1 MNAGQRAPRDTA
13 ATRGAILDAAERLFA
28 RDGIAAVSNRA
39 LIREAGQRNES
50 ALQYHFGGRE
60 GLLLALHDRRV
71 QQLDARRRARL
82 DAVTAGDAPI
92 AVRDLARVQLDTILE
107 LAREDAGFVD
117 YLKLLGE
124 LVFVANAELERA
136 IERFEVT
143 GTAAVRRRVQA
154 SVPHLKPATLA
165 RRLDLGRRFILMSL
179 SRWARQHDGFAGR
192 AADRLAGD
200 LLDMITAMLTAPETG
215 PRGD

>member
-1 MNAGQRAPRDTA
+1 MNAAPRSARDTG
-13 ATRGAILDAAERLFA
+13 ATREAILDAAERLFA
-28 RDGIAAVSNRA
+28 RDGVAAVSNRA

-60 GLLLALHDRRV
+60 GLLLALHVRRM
-71 QQLDARRRARL
+71 QQLDARRRGRL
-82 DAVTAGDAPI
+82 AAVTAGDGPI
-92 AVRDLARVQLDTILE
+92 AVRDLARVQLDTVLE

-124 LVFVANAELERA
+124 LVFVPNADLERA
-136 IERFEVT
+136 LERFEVT
-143 GTAAVRRRVQA
+143 GSTAVRRRVQA
-154 SVPHLKPATLA
+154 SVPHLSPATLA

-192 AADRLAGD
+192 GADRLAGD
-200 LLDMITAMLTAPETG
+200 LLDMITAMLTAPEAG
-215 PRGD
+215 SGRG